1 MKFLVGAVRVPPLRV
16 DFHGKASWGW
26 EGMMDL
32 GQVNRWRDLASKIAM
47 AFCVIALLGLVDGL
61 LVHFRE
67 PANLVKVLP
76 GAASTLTGN

>member
-1 MKFLVGAVRVPPLRV
+1 
-16 DFHGKASWGW
+16 
-26 EGMMDL
+26 MDL
-32 GQVNRWRDLASKIAM
+32 GQVNRWRDLASKIAA

-76 GAASTLTGN
+76 GASRRNQRGTDRRGPPTFRI

>member
-1 MKFLVGAVRVPPLRV
+1 
-16 DFHGKASWGW
+16 
-26 EGMMDL
+26 MMDL
-32 GQVNRWRDLASKIAM
+32 EQINRWRDLASKIAA

-76 GAASTLTGN
+76 GERRRH